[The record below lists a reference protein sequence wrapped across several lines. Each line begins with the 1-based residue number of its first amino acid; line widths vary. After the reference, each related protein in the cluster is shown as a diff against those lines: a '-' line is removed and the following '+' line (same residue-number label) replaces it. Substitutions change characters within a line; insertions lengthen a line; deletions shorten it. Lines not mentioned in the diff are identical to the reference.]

1 MNELMQ
7 VFFSRWKNLSLPAQ
21 ECQKIFKCAG
31 SIDNNDATKAKL
43 IGYGFQLLENID
55 PNPDNFVCAG
65 IIHTR
70 SLQIGTLLRL
80 EPNKQAQVGHHLVCS
95 YQNAFFKHLSFYFRC
110 TDWRWGRARMRCH
123 NTCVKF
129 YVNSS
134 KIFLFLFIFTAD
146 MKKKYSDRSICC
158 SNNFNNLLLHVDF
171 KRHNFSFNVIEYYL
185 ISLERLLKSR
195 LLQQWRISQIII

>member
-1 MNELMQ
+1 MELMQ

-80 EPNKQAQVGHHLVCS
+80 EPNKQAQVGHLIIWS
-95 YQNAFFKHLSFYFRC
+95 APIRMLFYTSFLLFQMYRL
-110 TDWRWGRARMRCH
+110 TVR
-123 NTCVKF
+123 
-129 YVNSS
+129 SS
-134 KIFLFLFIFTAD
+134 KDA
-146 MKKKYSDRSICC
+146 
-158 SNNFNNLLLHVDF
+158 V
-171 KRHNFSFNVIEYYL
+171 
-185 ISLERLLKSR
+185 
-195 LLQQWRISQIII
+195 SQHMCEVLCEQF